1 MGLAIIYSYKSEIND
16 YLSNSMNKIIKELIA
31 QYPNDTELGKK
42 VRDLVYGIKK
52 IKQSGV

>member
-1 MGLAIIYSYKSEIND
+1 MIEID
-16 YLSNSMNKIIKELIA
+16 VYKIIKELIA

>member
-1 MGLAIIYSYKSEIND
+1 MVEID
-16 YLSNSMNKIIKELIA
+16 VYKIIKELIA

-52 IKQSGV
+52 IKQNGV